1 MKPGIRSTFILALVL
16 IVLAPS
22 WAGAQVTFTQIVVF
36 GTSLSDP
43 GNVFA
48 LTGEENT
55 APYDKLDPFLIPSAP
70 YARGGHHFSNGTT
83 WIEQFAEPL
92 GLAGNVRPA
101 FQGANHQATNYA
113 VGGAR
118 AWTDTGSV
126 DLSEQVNRFLA
137 DFGTAAPPDAL
148 YVVEV
153 GTNDVRDAVVA
164 GAAGGGIITA
174 ALTAIHDNITTL
186 YLSGARKFLV
196 ANVPDLGL
204 TPAIRTLDSLQPGA
218 AQLASVLSQT
228 FNSGLDNLLS
238 GLQATLPGSQI
249 VRLDVYQTVNALTA
263 TPPEF
268 GLSDVTAP
276 CVTPNLAPFTCK
288 APGEFLFWDGVH
300 PTKVVHAIFAREAA
314 QALAE

>member
-1 MKPGIRSTFILALVL
+1 
-16 IVLAPS
+16 
-22 WAGAQVTFTQIVVF
+22 
-36 GTSLSDP
+36 
-43 GNVFA
+43 
-48 LTGEENT
+48 
-55 APYDKLDPFLIPSAP
+55 
-70 YARGGHHFSNGTT
+70 
-83 WIEQFAEPL
+83 
-92 GLAGNVRPA
+92 
-101 FQGANHQATNYA
+101 
-113 VGGAR
+113 
-118 AWTDTGSV
+118 V

-137 DFGTAAPPDAL
+137 DFGSVAPLDAL

-153 GTNDVRDAVVA
+153 GSNDVRDVLETGDV
-164 GAAGGGIITA
+164 GVINA
-174 ALTAIHDNITTL
+174 ALTAISDNITTL

-204 TPAIRTLDSLQPGA
+204 TPAIQTLDSLRPGA

-238 GLQATLPGSQI
+238 GLQATLAGSQI

-276 CVTPNLAPFTCK
+276 CITPNLPPFTCK

-314 QALAE
+314 HVLAE